1 MKRVNIYI
9 TQPQEERIST
19 IADVLNVTRAEIV
32 RRAVDEFG
40 EKHQKE
46 IDSFMKTFNESEHNM
61 NGCNWGNS
69 EFSNQCA
76 VDPKFFIKNAV
87 RINALDYKDSP
98 FNMEDLQSDL
108 IDILYEYNEIII
120 NKSRQC
126 GGTVTNLA
134 YMLHYAA
141 FKSNKKIVILCN
153 KSQMANELLRI
164 FKSMLLNLPKFI
176 QPKIEINNNR
186 MLQLDN
192 GTQIVASSIENCA
205 SIDVLKASPINY
217 IYMDEVA
224 WANPTQ
230 MRNFM
235 MNVYPSF
242 VSQGSGYK
250 LVISSSPH
258 GFNHF
263 YRLWSGALT
272 NDNNLKPVCI
282 PWWAVPG
289 RDENWKRE
297 QIKHIGENMFKQ
309 EFECK
314 FIGNNILFPG
324 LKEAPAMSFE

>member
-61 NGCNWGNS
+61 NRYNLGPS
-69 EFSNQCA
+69 DFSNRCA

-87 RINALDYKDSP
+87 QIKSLDYISSP
-98 FNMEDLQSDL
+98 YNMETLQSDL
-108 IDILYEYNEIII
+108 IDILHEYNEIII

-126 GGTVTNLA
+126 GNTVTNLA
-134 YMLHYAA
+134 YMLHYAV
-141 FKSNKKIVILCN
+141 FNSNKNVLILCN
-153 KSQMANELLRI
+153 KVRHFTDLLRI
-164 FKSMLLNLPKFI
+164 FKDMLLSLPKFM
-176 QPKIEINNNR
+176 QPKLTINNKH

-192 GTQIVASSIENCA
+192 GTKIIAHQLDDTYVRSLRMVLHYTYLDEAAFPKMNDLQKFFCAFYPTFVTHEEN
-205 SIDVLKASPINY
+205 L
-217 IYMDEVA
+217 
-224 WANPTQ
+224 
-230 MRNFM
+230 
-235 MNVYPSF
+235 
-242 VSQGSGYK
+242 K
-250 LVISSSPH
+250 LVISSSPN

-272 NDNNLKPVCI
+272 NDNNLKPICI

-289 RDENWKRE
+289 RDENWKKE
-297 QIKHIGENMFKQ
+297 QIKYIGKNVFKQ